1 MKSLWEPPSENPQKA
16 QKPHSAGGRPAV
28 VQEYGR
34 QFSPATYA
42 TPKTIRPYSLGQNAE
57 WDAVSRMLAAGL
69 VTVAPD
75 PMAVGFVR
83 VSAVSTPHTAHTAHT
98 QTAVLARPRK
108 GTRS

>member
-1 MKSLWEPPSENPQKA
+1 MKFIWEPPPENPQKA
-16 QKPHSAGGRPAV
+16 QKPHFAGGRPAA

-34 QFSPATYA
+34 RYSPATYA

-69 VTVAPD
+69 VTVCPD

-83 VSAVSTPHTAHTAHT
+83 VCALPFSQAKE
-98 QTAVLARPRK
+98 PR
-108 GTRS
+108 